1 MADTDTGGGASV
13 GGKAQAGGDLSGRDS
28 TSVGDSSAGGNLA
41 ARDYHQAEFGDN
53 ATGAAVGR
61 GNRVDIYNNQRSND
75 TDRDLLLEMARAL
88 GGHPFNASEPG
99 LVSLVAG
106 MSKTLDG
113 VVKFQDDATK
123 ERRVLTERIDATDGE
138 VFHIREALMW
148 YAAGLGVV
156 SLLVGVIYLIVLGV
170 IPIS

>member
-1 MADTDTGGGASV
+1 VTSIATGDALTGGGAV
-13 GGKAQAGGDLSGRDS
+13 TGRDS

-41 ARDYHQAEFGDN
+41 GRDYHQAEFGDN

-99 LVSLVAG
+99 LVSLVAR

-113 VVKFQDDATK
+113 VVKIQDDATK
-123 ERRVLTERIDATDGE
+123 KRRGLSERIDATDGE
-138 VFHIREALMW
+138 VLHIREAFMW
-148 YAAGLGVV
+148 IALSMGVFFLGLTIV
-156 SLLVGVIYLIVLGV
+156 YLIVFGV
-170 IPIS
+170 IPIP